1 MQYFY
6 YMKTIGFVG
15 GLSWVSSL
23 DYYRLFNEIANQR
36 LGGNEAAKIAMYSVN
51 YGEIVTLTQKGDWD
65 GITRI
70 ITDAAKKVEAA
81 GAACVLLGANTM
93 HHIAERVQEKISI
106 PLLHI
111 ADVTAKAIQEKG
123 INKVAL
129 LGTRY
134 TMQFDFYKNKLASY
148 GVETIIPG
156 ADGIEFVNNAIY
168 NELGKGK
175 FLAETKQGF
184 LTLIDKLSAEGA
196 QGAILGCTEI
206 PMLIKQSDTAL
217 PVFDTTLLHAT
228 AAVDFALG

>member
-1 MQYFY
+1 
-6 YMKTIGFVG
+6 MKTIGFVG

-23 DYYRLFNEIANQR
+23 DYYRLFNEITNQR

-111 ADVTAKAIQEKG
+111 ADVTAKAIQHKG
-123 INKVAL
+123 ITKVAL

-184 LTLIDKLSAEGA
+184 LEIIDKLSAEGA

>member
-1 MQYFY
+1 
-6 YMKTIGFVG
+6 MKTIGFVG

-23 DYYRLFNEIANQR
+23 DYYRLFNEITHQR

-51 YGEIVTLTQKGDWD
+51 YGEIVTLTHKGDWD
-65 GITRI
+65 AITSI
-70 ITDAAKKVEAA
+70 IGDAAKRVEAA
-81 GAACVLLGANTM
+81 GADCVLLGANTM
-93 HHIAERVQEKISI
+93 HHIAENVQAEISI

-111 ADVTAKAIQEKG
+111 ADVTAKAIQQKE

-134 TMQFDFYKNKLASY
+134 TMQFDFYKNKLAKY
-148 GVETIIPG
+148 DIETIIPD

-175 FLAETKQGF
+175 FLPETKQGF
-184 LTLIDKLSAEGA
+184 LEIIDKLSADGA
-196 QGAILGCTEI
+196 EGAILGCTEI
-206 PMLIKQSDTAL
+206 PMLIKQSDTAI

>member
-1 MQYFY
+1 
-6 YMKTIGFVG
+6 MKTIGFVG

-23 DYYRLFNEIANQR
+23 DYYRLFNEITNQR

-51 YGEIVTLTQKGDWD
+51 YGEIVTLTHKGDWD
-65 GITRI
+65 EITRI

-81 GAACVLLGANTM
+81 GATCVLLGANTM
-93 HHIAERVQEKISI
+93 HHVAERVQEKISI

-111 ADVTAKAIQEKG
+111 ADVTAKAIQQKG

-134 TMQFDFYKNKLASY
+134 TMQFDFYKYKLARY
-148 GVETIIPG
+148 GIETIIPG

-184 LTLIDKLSAEGA
+184 LEIIDKLSDEGA

-206 PMLIKQSDTAL
+206 PMLIKQSDTSL